1 MFFNTWNLLAFWE
14 DQMDPKS
21 ALGGPKPISSTGC
34 RSPSHDSLGS
44 GFLGQG
50 LTRRNLLHRLPRQ
63 AIAQRIGSTG
73 QGKEM
78 IWPVFDKSQKTKIP
92 CISKTRHLVCCWSS
106 ISTSHWIPL
115 KTSYCEIFKVPRL
128 ESRGTFCYV
137 AKICA
142 FWFLMLSDWSIFV
155 DRHDSK
161 CHTHMH
167 FEAIEIYDV
176 HFLSTTCQ

>member
-1 MFFNTWNLLAFWE
+1 
-14 DQMDPKS
+14 MDPKS

-78 IWPVFDKSQKTKIP
+78 IWPGFDKSQEKTKIP

-128 ESRGTFCYV
+128 ESRGTLCYV

-142 FWFLMLSDWSIFV
+142 FWFLMSDQYLLTGMIPSA
-155 DRHDSK
+155 
-161 CHTHMH
+161 THGTRPMH
-167 FEAIEIYDV
+167 FEAIEIYNV
-176 HFLSTTCQ
+176 HILFTTCQ